1 VRQPA
6 GDNPLA
12 GGVRQL
18 NLFSRF
24 GAERDGQLQVLW
36 ADGERVF
43 CRTWREANDGE
54 RSAVLAVVPASEHPS
69 PSCLD
74 RLAHEYGLKDA
85 LDETWAVRP
94 LAFERTR
101 GGWSAPLRVDRLG
114 DLG

>member
-1 VRQPA
+1 M
-6 GDNPLA
+6 
-12 GGVRQL
+12 